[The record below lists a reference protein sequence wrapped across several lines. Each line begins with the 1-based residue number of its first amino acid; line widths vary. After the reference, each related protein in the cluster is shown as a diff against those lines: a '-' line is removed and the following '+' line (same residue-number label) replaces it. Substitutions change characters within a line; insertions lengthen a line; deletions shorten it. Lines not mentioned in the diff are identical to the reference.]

1 MIKKTQGKLMSTCIL
16 SLFFLLGTVF
26 SLSGCKPATQQT
38 INVPVNTM
46 LPYHE
51 EYEKMDNPNTTTISW
66 DGTPHSLVEM
76 RTDKEYEFLAEVQ
89 IGRYQRCY
97 ANGELDGISIFTATI
112 TKVLDVVD
120 AKNTPKVGT
129 VILLTQGSTPKC
141 ICEMDPLYVEG
152 EKYVLPLHL
161 CGESFYELTDN
172 AISEELHTVR
182 QDYPVLYKANG
193 GGVDTLRIADID
205 GEEYVL
211 VMGFG
216 EKFIPNDPDEHFLAG
231 LELKLVDDELTEK
244 ILLKLYGNSDR
255 VEHESAYSY
264 KAFISAVDDLKS

>member
-1 MIKKTQGKLMSTCIL
+1 MIKKPKIKLMSICTL
-16 SLFFLLGTVF
+16 SLFFLLGAIF
-26 SLSGCKPATQQT
+26 SLSGCSSAHQQT

-51 EYEKMDNPNTTTISW
+51 EYETRDNPNITTISW
-66 DGTPHSLVEM
+66 DGTPHSLARM
-76 RTDKEYEFLAEVQ
+76 RTDKEYGFLAEVQ

-97 ANGELDGISIFTATI
+97 ANGELDGVSIFTATV

-129 VILLTQGSTPKC
+129 VILLVQGSTPKC
-141 ICEMDPLYVEG
+141 VCEMDPLYVEG
-152 EKYVLPLHL
+152 EKYVFPLHL

-172 AISEELHTVR
+172 AMSEELHTVR
-182 QDYPVLYKANG
+182 RDYPVLYKANG
-193 GGVDTLRIADID
+193 GGVDTLRVADID

-216 EKFIPNDPDEHFLAG
+216 EKLIPDKPDEHFLAG
-231 LELKLVDDELTEK
+231 LELKPADDELTEK
-244 ILLKLYGNSDR
+244 ILLKLYGNSNDLK
-255 VEHESAYSY
+255 HESAYSY
-264 KAFISAVDDLKS
+264 DAFISAVDALK

>member
-1 MIKKTQGKLMSTCIL
+1 MIKKNQGKLMSTCIL
-16 SLFFLLGTVF
+16 SLFILLGTVF

-38 INVPVNTM
+38 INVPLNTM

-51 EYEKMDNPNTTTISW
+51 EYEQRDNPDIATISW
-66 DGTPHSLVEM
+66 DGVPHSLVEM

-97 ANGELDGISIFTATI
+97 ANGEFDGISIFTATV

-141 ICEMDPLYVEG
+141 VCQMDPLYVEG

-161 CGESFYELTDN
+161 CEEFFYELTDN
-172 AISEELHTVR
+172 AMSEELHTVR
-182 QDYPVLYKANG
+182 RDYPVLYKANG
-193 GGVDTLRIADID
+193 AGVDTLRIADID

-216 EKFIPNDPDEHFLAG
+216 EKFIPNEPDEHFLAG
-231 LELKLVDDELTEK
+231 LDLELADDELTEK
-244 ILLKLYGNSDR
+244 ILLKLYGNSNR
-255 VEHESAYSY
+255 VEYESAYSY
-264 KAFISAVDDLKS
+264 EAFISAVDALE

>member
-1 MIKKTQGKLMSTCIL
+1 MIKKTRLMSACIL
-16 SLFFLLGTVF
+16 SLFILLGTVF

-38 INVPVNTM
+38 INVPLNTM
-46 LPYHE
+46 LPYHQ
-51 EYEKMDNPNTTTISW
+51 EYEQRNDANGSFASVSW
-66 DGTPHSLVEM
+66 DGMPHSLVEM
-76 RTDKEYEFLAEVQ
+76 RTDKEYGFLAEVQ

-97 ANGELDGISIFTATI
+97 ANGEFDGVSIFTATV

-129 VILLTQGSTPKC
+129 VILLAQGSTPKC
-141 ICEMDPLYVEG
+141 AGGRDSLYVEG
-152 EKYVLPLHL
+152 EKYVLPLSL
-161 CGESFYELTDN
+161 CGESFYETTDN
-172 AISEELHTVR
+172 TMSEEVHTVR
-182 QDYPVLYKANG
+182 QDYPVLYMAG
-193 GGVDTLRIADID
+193 GFGVDTLRIADID

-216 EKFIPNDPDEHFLAG
+216 EKSILNEPDEHFLAG
-231 LELKLVDDELTEK
+231 LDLKLVDDELTEK

-264 KAFISAVDDLKS
+264 DAFISAVDALKS